1 MTSADDA
8 VSAARGASPR
18 RGLATL
24 LILASACCFGLVA
37 TFARLAYDAGSN
49 PLTVVLL
56 RHACIVLVVGA
67 IVLALGRSLRL
78 PAARLRQ
85 TLWMGLC
92 LLAMA
97 VGFMSSVA
105 YIPVSLAAL
114 ILYTNP
120 LLVALLTALLG
131 RERMGFGK
139 AALLLGAFAGLCLA
153 LGPPL
158 TSLDP
163 LGLALAFTAAV
174 GVSLAYVFGAP
185 LMRAADVFAV
195 NFYTNLWIVLP
206 VAAWLLLAGGLAL
219 PTGGLGQLGLAGAV
233 AASVAAIVSW
243 FVVLRLASPVRI
255 AVLFNLDAVVNIVAG
270 VVVLDES
277 LDAVQ
282 VAGIVLVLA
291 CLVAM
296 ALRRAD

>member
-24 LILASACCFGLVA
+24 LILASACCFGVVA

-49 PLTVVLL
+49 PLSVVLL
-56 RHACIVLVVGA
+56 RHGCIVLVVGA
-67 IVLALGRSLRL
+67 TMVALGRSLRL
-78 PAARLRQ
+78 PAVRLRQ

-97 VGFMSSVA
+97 LGFMSSVA

-120 LLVALLTALLG
+120 IIVAVLMSGGKSALLV
-131 RERMGFGK
+131 
-139 AALLLGAFAGLCLA
+139 GAFAGLCLA

-174 GVSLAYVFGAP
+174 GVSLAYVFGGP
-185 LMRAADVFAV
+185 LMRSADVFAV

-206 VAAWLLLAGGLAL
+206 VAAWLLLAGGFAL
-219 PTGGLGQLGLAGAV
+219 PSGGLGQLGLAGAIV
-233 AASVAAIVSW
+233 ASVAAIVSW
-243 FVVLRLASPVRI
+243 FIVLRLASPVRI

-270 VVVLDES
+270 VIVLDES

-291 CLVAM
+291 CLIAM

>member
-1 MTSADDA
+1 MTAADDA
-8 VSAARGASPR
+8 VLAARNAAPR
-18 RGLATL
+18 RGLGTL
-24 LILASACCFGLVA
+24 LILASACCFGVVA
-37 TFARLAYDAGSN
+37 TLARLAYDAGSN
-49 PLTVVLL
+49 PLTIILL
-56 RHACIVLVVGA
+56 RHLCIVLVVGG

-78 PAARLRQ
+78 PLAQLRG

-97 VGFMSSVA
+97 GGFMGSVA

-120 LLVALLTALLG
+120 LLVAVMATLLRREPMTA
-131 RERMGFGK
+131 GK
-139 AALLLGAFAGLCLA
+139 AALLVGAFAGLCLA

-158 TSLDP
+158 STLHP
-163 LGLALAFTAAV
+163 LGLGLAFLAAV
-174 GVSLAYVFGAP
+174 GVSLAYIFGGP
-185 LMRAADVFAV
+185 LMRSADVFAV

-206 VAAWLLLAGGLAL
+206 VGAYLLLAGGFAL
-219 PTGGLGQLGLAGAV
+219 PTSGLGQLGAAGAI

-255 AVLFNLDAVVNIVAG
+255 AVLFNLDAVVNILAG
-270 VVVLDES
+270 VFVLDET

-282 VAGIVLVLA
+282 VAGVLVVLA